1 MNMLLQHGVTARA
14 QVRPEAIA
22 LVGGKERI
30 SYGMLETD
38 SNRLAR
44 LLVRDG
50 LDAAT
55 AKGYPQTSVG
65 LVERYLDQI

>member
-1 MNMLLQHGVTARA
+1 LTGDIVYYQ
-14 QVRPEAIA
+14 
-22 LVGGKERI
+22 LVAAFVLSLI
-30 SYGMLETD
+30 N
-38 SNRLAR
+38 NRLAR

-55 AKGYPQTSVG
+55 ARGYPQTSVG